1 MTNNKNSNKNT
12 EDKRHVSE
20 NNVLRTR
27 INKLEKELIY
37 FKSKEDE
44 KMQEND
50 INDKDNMVEQFNE
63 ERDRLNKKVDDL
75 QKREKNILQQLL
87 KYQNA
92 GKRWNIK
99 IYS

>member
-1 MTNNKNSNKNT
+1 MTNNKNSNNNT
-12 EDKRHVSE
+12 EDRKHVSE

-50 INDKDNMVEQFNE
+50 MNNDKENMVEQFSE
-63 ERDRLNKKVDDL
+63 ERERLNKKIDDL
-75 QKREKNILQQLL
+75 QRREKNILQQLL
-87 KYQNA
+87 K
-92 GKRWNIK
+92 
-99 IYS
+99 

>member
-1 MTNNKNSNKNT
+1 MTNNKNSHKNT

-92 GKRWNIK
+92 GKR
-99 IYS
+99 

>member
-1 MTNNKNSNKNT
+1 MTNNKNSNNNT
-12 EDKRHVSE
+12 EDRKHVSE

-50 INDKDNMVEQFNE
+50 MNNDKENMVEQFSE
-63 ERDRLNKKVDDL
+63 ERERLNKKIDDL
-75 QKREKNILQQLL
+75 QRREKNILQQLL
-87 KYQNA
+87 N
-92 GKRWNIK
+92 
-99 IYS
+99 

>member
-1 MTNNKNSNKNT
+1 MTNNKNSNNNT
-12 EDKRHVSE
+12 EDRKHVSE

-50 INDKDNMVEQFNE
+50 MNNDKENIVEQFSE
-63 ERDRLNKKVDDL
+63 ERERLNKKIDDL
-75 QKREKNILQQLL
+75 QRREKNILQQLL
-87 KYQNA
+87 K
-92 GKRWNIK
+92 
-99 IYS
+99 